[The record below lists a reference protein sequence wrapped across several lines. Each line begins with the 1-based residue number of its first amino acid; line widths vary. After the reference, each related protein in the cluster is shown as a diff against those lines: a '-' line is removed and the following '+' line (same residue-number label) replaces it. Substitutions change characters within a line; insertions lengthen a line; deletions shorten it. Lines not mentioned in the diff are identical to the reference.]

1 MAVPPEMN
9 HDEIAAENDA
19 ETDAPTLSLYQ
30 TRPGRNVLTE
40 EDNTDGWIATD
51 LTVEVPR

>member
-1 MAVPPEMN
+1 MAPSSEAKTDDAAAAT
-9 HDEIAAENDA
+9 DET
-19 ETDAPTLSLYQ
+19 ETPTLALYR

-51 LTVEVPR
+51 LTVDVPR